1 LNKKQLIVVWMM
13 LILLSGCVTT
23 LDTPSPLEQ
32 IEVLKKRV
40 AYDRQITQEF
50 LDSLMRGMSEEE
62 VFSLLKP
69 LMDEGIAYV
78 RYETEDVSE
87 LEKLE
92 HFQIAFT
99 FEKDILLTF
108 LNNVLDSWLM
118 GD

>member
-1 LNKKQLIVVWMM
+1 MM
-13 LILLSGCVTT
+13 VILLSGCSTT
-23 LDTPSPLEQ
+23 LNTPSPLEQ
-32 IEVLKKRV
+32 IEVLKEHV
-40 AYDRQITQEF
+40 AYNRQITQEF
-50 LDSLMRGMSEEE
+50 LDSLKRGMSEDE
-62 VFSLLKP
+62 VYTLLKP

-78 RYETEDVSE
+78 RYETEDVSK

-99 FEKDILLTF
+99 YEKDILLTF